1 MLPCLPDRATVMT
14 IDRLAFV
21 DLETTGANPVSDR
34 ITEIGVVT
42 VDGDTVTRWNTL
54 VNPGCR
60 IPPYIQALTGITPD
74 MVADAPSFES
84 LADEILSRLEG
95 YTFVAHNARFD
106 YGFLKNEFKRLGLR
120 FQADVICTVKLSRR
134 LFPQF
139 PRHNLD
145 SLIERHGLHVK
156 DRHRALGDAE
166 LIWQFWQMVQS
177 QPGPEA
183 LQEAVQ
189 HQLVR
194 PTLSPHLDPG
204 VLDDLPD
211 LPGVY
216 LFYGAGDVL
225 LYVGKSVNLRQRV
238 ISHFNADTKEFS
250 ELRLGQ
256 QTYRI
261 EWRETVGELGA
272 LLLESRLI
280 KELQPLHNRRLRQNA
295 ELCSWQ
301 LVEMAPGD
309 YRPRLVCGDELDLVT
324 GKNLYGLFK
333 SKREAILALKNIAEA
348 NQLCLTVLGLEK
360 TTGAGR
366 ACFGYQVHQCKGACI
381 DKEPI
386 GLHSARLMSAIA
398 KLKLVN
404 WPYHGPIGI
413 IERDEVS
420 ERQEIHVILGWCHLG
435 TALTEADLAAI
446 LEGKQ
451 HPVFDRETY
460 KLLTRHL
467 GTRPKI
473 IQFDGDGR
481 VSG

>member
-1 MLPCLPDRATVMT
+1 MTEKT

-42 VDGDTVTRWNTL
+42 VDGDTVTRWNSL

-60 IPPYIQALTGITPD
+60 IPPYIQALTGITPA

-84 LADEILSRLEG
+84 LADEIQSRLEG

-120 FQADVICTVKLSRR
+120 FQANVICTVKLSRK
-134 LFPQF
+134 LFPGF

-145 SLIERHGLHVK
+145 SLIERHGLHVE

-166 LIWQFWQMVQS
+166 LIWQFWQIVQS
-177 QPGPEA
+177 QLGPEA
-183 LQEAVQ
+183 LQEAIQ

-194 PTLSPHLDPG
+194 PALPPHLDPG

-216 LFYGAGDVL
+216 LLYGEGDVL

-238 ISHFNADTKEFS
+238 FSHFNADTKAFR

-256 QTYRI
+256 QTHRI

-280 KELQPLHNRRLRQNA
+280 KELRPAHNRMLRQNA
-295 ELCSWQ
+295 EMCSWQ

-324 GKNLYGLFK
+324 NRNLYGLFK
-333 SKREAILALKNIAEA
+333 SKREATLALKNIAEA
-348 NQLCLTVLGLEK
+348 NQLCLAALGLEK
-360 TTGAGR
+360 TVAAGR

-381 DKEPI
+381 GKEAI
-386 GLHSARLMSAIA
+386 GMHSARLMSAIA
-398 KLKLVN
+398 KLKLIN
-404 WPYHGPIGI
+404 WPYGGPIGI
-413 IERDEVS
+413 VERDEVS
-420 ERQEIHVILGWCHLG
+420 ERQEIHVVLGWCHLG
-435 TALTEADLAAI
+435 TAQTEADLVGL
-446 LEGKQ
+446 LENNRQ
-451 HPVFDRETY
+451 PVFDRDIY
-460 KLLTRHL
+460 KLLTKHL
-467 GTRPKI
+467 STRPKI
-473 IQFDGDGR
+473 IQLDCDGR